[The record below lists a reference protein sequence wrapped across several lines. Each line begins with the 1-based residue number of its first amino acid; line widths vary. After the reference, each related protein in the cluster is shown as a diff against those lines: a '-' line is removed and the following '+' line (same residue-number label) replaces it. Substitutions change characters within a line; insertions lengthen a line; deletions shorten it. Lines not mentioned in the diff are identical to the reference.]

1 MGRGRKKRIRRASPL
16 IFVYIIMDWNIWLPS
31 GLPAI
36 APDVLIHWLLA
47 HRSQW
52 TKVVHLILGN
62 FSIYSV
68 CFHLSTSYCCIR
80 IVCRCWRNNIWLVLF
95 TRLHHRP
102 KTCAVVVSASPPN
115 SHFASLTPNEL
126 AIQRGLGEITMF
138 ILRGGGREKNPL

>member
-47 HRSQW
+47 HQSQW

-62 FSIYSV
+62 FSIYLV
-68 CFHLSTSYCCIR
+68 CFHLSTSSCCIR
-80 IVCRCWRNNIWLVLF
+80 I
-95 TRLHHRP
+95 
-102 KTCAVVVSASPPN
+102 VVSASPPN
-115 SHFASLTPNEL
+115 SQFASLTPNEL

-138 ILRGGGREKNPL
+138 SLRGLTCTKKQKTILIPLMIV

>member
-1 MGRGRKKRIRRASPL
+1 
-16 IFVYIIMDWNIWLPS
+16 MDWNIWLPS

-102 KTCAVVVSASPPN
+102 KTCAVVVSASPPKSELTLCILNPKWACN
-115 SHFASLTPNEL
+115 SKGMRWNNHVHFKR
-126 AIQRGLGEITMF
+126 RGRGKKTTLGYFVSHKT
-138 ILRGGGREKNPL
+138 GGDWMC